1 MSSNMTA
8 AQPGKTGEMSF
19 DFEGLIQLLAGHL
32 YAEKK
37 VFIRELIQ
45 NAHDGIQRRAADDPG
60 FTRERGHIDI
70 LTDLTV
76 EPGRIVFR
84 DNGIGMTEHDLERFL
99 STIGSSGTRAAREQ
113 IPELIG
119 QFGIGF
125 LSGFVVGKT
134 VEVRT
139 RHHQA
144 EPEQGWLWTNSGAK
158 DYTIA
163 PCTLA
168 EVGTEVT
175 VYLASVSDRGLVHE
189 DAVKAVVRQ
198 YADMLRV
205 PIHVNDPDH
214 RGPPINAMVM
224 PWERESGSPAE
235 ARLDAIVYLEKRVP
249 DSVLEV
255 IPVGFDEGVGPDR
268 IHAEGLLYI
277 TRTRVAFRDAPR
289 TVRVFL
295 HRMFLGDDA
304 KDLLPPWATF
314 VNGIINTASLSPN
327 AARDNFTH
335 NGSFERLRAR
345 LGDIIVAHFDALA
358 QREPERLSK
367 ILRYH
372 DLAIKAACYYHD
384 PFFAKF
390 GHLLEW
396 RVNARSAAARSRD
409 DQGDRVALDAN
420 YGWATL
426 PEVVAA
432 LPSPPDGRPP
442 RLACFTSSS
451 SANQFFEMADA
462 AGTTV
467 VDASYPFERQLLVS
481 WADLNRL
488 ELVHVDRE
496 DDPEVFRDLDGEVDR
511 PVRALAQLMSQ
522 HILPGGTGR
531 LRVEARRFLPDTLPA
546 VLKHS
551 EAGRSSLK
559 AREILDDP
567 NSPSDMR
574 VMAEDMLRLSRNADM
589 RMSINAGNPLIRLLA
604 RLAEDHPEDE
614 DLVDLLLGVYNDA
627 ILYNQELMSPRNAQ
641 IFHQQFQ
648 RLLRKSA
655 EFLRERAAL
664 ARTRAQLDEQ
674 QRKLLRQPK
683 RARSHLKA
691 FLMTPFD
698 PAFDRVREAVREVV
712 EGRLGCEL
720 QSADQRTFADLIT
733 GNVDAHLEDGDF
745 FIADVTGSNPNVMLE
760 LGGVLYGRPRRPTLL
775 IAAVAQANET
785 PQLPADLQG
794 TITGSYIAG
803 AELAATV
810 DRLEQQFE
818 RHEGLATLL
827 RRERERYVSAAT
839 LRDWSRN
846 MLTSKGV
853 YARLSEALPTATAW
867 RQATVAQLKPL
878 LGDQGDAAGLLLER
892 VQAKLPESG

>member
-1 MSSNMTA
+1 MA
-8 AQPGKTGEMSF
+8 GAEQPKIGEMSF

-45 NAHDGIQRRAADDPG
+45 NAHDGIQRRAVEDPG
-60 FTRERGHIDI
+60 FVRERGHIDI

-84 DNGIGMTEHDLERFL
+84 DNGVGMTEDDLVRFL

-125 LSGFVVGKT
+125 LSGFVVGET

-139 RHHQA
+139 RHHA
-144 EPEQGWLWTNSGAK
+144 AAPEQGRLWTNSGNK

-175 VYLASVSDRGLVHE
+175 VYLASVSDRGLIHE

-205 PIHVNDPDH
+205 PIRVNDPDH

-224 PWERESGSPAE
+224 PWERESASPAE

-255 IPVGFDEGVGPDR
+255 IPVNLDEGQGAERV
-268 IHAEGLLYI
+268 HAEGLLYI
-277 TRTRVAFRDAPR
+277 TRTRVVMRDTPR

-295 HRMFLGDDA
+295 HRMFLGEDA
-304 KDLLPPWATF
+304 KDLLPAWATF

-335 NGSFERLRAR
+335 DRSFERLRER
-345 LGDIIVAHFDALA
+345 LGGIIVAHFDALA
-358 QREPERLSK
+358 RREPERLSK

-372 DLAIKAACYYHD
+372 DLAIKAACYYYE
-384 PFFAKF
+384 PFFASF

-396 RVNARSAAARSRD
+396 RVNARSAAARSGD

-420 YGWATL
+420 YAWATL
-426 PEVVAA
+426 PEVAA
-432 LPSPPDGRPP
+432 TLADPPDGRPR
-442 RLACFTSSS
+442 RLACFSSSS

-462 AGTTV
+462 AGSTV
-467 VDASYPFERQLLVS
+467 VDASYPFEQQLLVS
-481 WADLNRL
+481 WAERNGV

-496 DDPEVFRDLDGEVDR
+496 DDPEVFRDIDADADR
-511 PVRALAQLMSQ
+511 PVQALAQLMSQ

-531 LRVEARRFLPDTLPA
+531 LRVEARRFSPDTLPA

-551 EAGRSSLK
+551 EAERGSLK

-567 NSPSDMR
+567 NSPSDLR
-574 VMAEDMLRLSRNADM
+574 VMAEQMLRLSRNADM

-604 RLAEDHPEDE
+604 RLAADRPDDE

-655 EFLRERAAL
+655 EFLREKAKL
-664 ARTRAQLDEQ
+664 TRTRALLDEQ
-674 QRKLLRQPK
+674 QRALTPK
-683 RARSHLKA
+683 PERARSHLKA

-720 QSADQRTFADLIT
+720 QSADQRTFADLIS

-775 IAAVAQANET
+775 IAAVEGPDEAPE
-785 PQLPADLQG
+785 LPADLHG
-794 TITGSYIAG
+794 YITGRYIAG
-803 AELAATV
+803 AELAAIA
-810 DRLEQQFE
+810 DELEEQFN
-818 RHEGLATLL
+818 RHEGLAALL
-827 RRERERYVSAAT
+827 RQPGRERYVSADT
-839 LRDWSRN
+839 LRAWSRRL
-846 MLTSKGV
+846 LTGKGV
-853 YARLSEALPTATAW
+853 YARLSEALPTVTAW
-867 RQATVAQLKPL
+867 RRADAAQLQRH
-878 LGDQGDAAGLLLER
+878 LGDEDDLAEALLRR
-892 VQAKLPESG
+892 VQAKLPGQEPG